1 MSTKPMY
8 TYDDFE
14 RMVQEYGFTPDQ
26 ISDADRQLARN
37 NADAGVALLGYKND
51 WLNADNDSAK
61 AMAHAAAE
69 DIRARYGNYTGGAN
83 GGSFTPTGTA
93 EYEDPWETAVQAQI
107 RSLENRKFSW
117 SPETDPTLK
126 YYEDAYRREGERA
139 MKDTLGAVA
148 ATTGGIP
155 SSYATAAAAQ
165 QRNYYAQQLTDKY
178 PELYQQA
185 YENFLAEYDR
195 DYQMLDAY
203 SKLSDTEYSRWF
215 DQQERDRQAR
225 QDSAAAVQQAFEN
238 QLATD
243 ELALRGEQNKI
254 AWAELG
260 MKDTQFNAEMDYKYA
275 ALDQSDQQFIKEML
289 YKYDVLDAD
298 NAYKYAALAQDK
310 DIADK
315 ELQYKYDQLSE
326 QGKQFIKEMA
336 YKYDVLAQED
346 QHHQDDVAL
355 TKEELAIKRE
365 NVALAYAELSES
377 KRRNIEEMAYNYA
390 KLAEEARQWD
400 DNTKISMAEIGLKQD
415 QLKANESIENIEL
428 AFAAAEMGDFSLLR
442 DLGLNVDAYE
452 ALWNMDYEEQMKPT
466 EEEFVD
472 EIAGQTGNGTTGN
485 AVTGGEVFNT
495 PKEQS
500 PVFIESPGSAPMM
513 ITGAVVDNR
522 HETANAGKSDTE
534 IATENTQLKNEIE
547 EQGTPEALYRR
558 YLEGGNLT
566 ASEMQV
572 LEKKY
577 GKTEILKQRYLH
589 GGSLTAAE
597 RDLLEKTY
605 GKGLFLTK

>member
-203 SKLSDTEYSRWF
+203 SKLSDTEYGRWF

-238 QLATD
+238 QYMLDELGLKERAQEHTESIDWAQIGLQTD
-243 ELALRGEQNKI
+243 ELTKTFDLEYAKLDQNDRQHMDRLIYDYKVFDASNEQF
-254 AWAELG
+254 WAE
-260 MKDTQFNAEMDYKYA
+260 
-275 ALDQSDQQFIKEML
+275 
-289 YKYDVLDAD
+289 
-298 NAYKYAALAQDK
+298 LAQDK
-310 DIADK
+310 EISDANIKLA
-315 ELQYKYDQLSE
+315 YDQLSE
-326 QGKQFIKEMA
+326 EAQQFLKTHALAVQKHEDDVRLTEEDLQIRRDEIKLEYDKLDAEIKERIKDRAIDYQAMLNQNDYWDA
-336 YKYDVLAQED
+336 LIKAENRQIDLDRDTLNRNVTLD
-346 QHHQDDVAL
+346 Q
-355 TKEELAIKRE
+355 
-365 NVALAYAELSES
+365 
-377 KRRNIEEMAYNYA
+377 
-390 KLAEEARQWD
+390 
-400 DNTKISMAEIGLKQD
+400 
-415 QLKANESIENIEL
+415 IEL
-428 AFAAAEMGDFSLLR
+428 AFAAAEMGDFTLLKE

-452 ALWNMDYEEQMKPT
+452 ALWNMEIEEQMKPT
-466 EEEFVD
+466 EEEVVD

-513 ITGAVVDNR
+513 VTGAVVDNR

>member
-14 RMVQEYGFTPDQ
+14 RKVQEYGFTPDQ

-203 SKLSDTEYSRWF
+203 SKMSDTEYGRWF

-238 QLATD
+238 QYMLDELGLKERAQEHTESIDWAQIGLQTD
-243 ELALRGEQNKI
+243 ELTKTFDLEYAKLDQNDRQHMDRLIYDYKVFDASNEQF
-254 AWAELG
+254 WAE
-260 MKDTQFNAEMDYKYA
+260 
-275 ALDQSDQQFIKEML
+275 
-289 YKYDVLDAD
+289 
-298 NAYKYAALAQDK
+298 LAQDK
-310 DIADK
+310 EISDANIKLA
-315 ELQYKYDQLSE
+315 YDQLSE
-326 QGKQFIKEMA
+326 EAQQFLKTHA
-336 YKYDVLAQED
+336 LAVQKHE
-346 QHHQDDVAL
+346 DDVRL
-355 TKEELAIKRE
+355 TEEELAIKRD
-365 NVALAYAELSES
+365 NIKLAYAEMAENQ
-377 KRRNIEEMAYNYA
+377 RQHIEEMAYAYAELVQDANQFAQNY
-390 KLAEEARQWD
+390 KLTDKELG
-400 DNTKISMAEIGLKQD
+400 IKQD
-415 QLKANESIENIEL
+415 QLKQNESLENIEL
-428 AFAAAEMGDFSLLR
+428 AFAAAKMGDFSLLR

-452 ALWNMDYEEQMKPT
+452 ALWNMEIEEQMKPT
-466 EEEFVD
+466 EVTEEDVVND
-472 EIAGQTGNGTTGN
+472 MAGSNYTPAGIDYNAPVKNENGTINMN
-485 AVTGGEVFNT
+485 AVLQKYNRGE
-495 PKEQS
+495 E
-500 PVFIESPGSAPMM
+500 
-513 ITGAVVDNR
+513 
-522 HETANAGKSDTE
+522 
-534 IATENTQLKNEIE
+534 
-547 EQGTPEALYRR
+547 
-558 YLEGGNLT
+558 LT
-566 ASEMQV
+566 AEEMAA
-572 LEKKY
+572 LEAYHKAVGHVK
-577 GKTEILKQRYLH
+577 
-589 GGSLTAAE
+589 
-597 RDLLEKTY
+597 
-605 GKGLFLTK
+605 